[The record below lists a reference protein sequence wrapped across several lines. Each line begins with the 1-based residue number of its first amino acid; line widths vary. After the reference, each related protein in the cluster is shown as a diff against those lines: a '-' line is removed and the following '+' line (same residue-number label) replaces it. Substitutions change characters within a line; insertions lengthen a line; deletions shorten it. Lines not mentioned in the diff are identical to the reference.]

1 MSPRMNEQQLL
12 DRLAELPREISPGR
26 DPWPEISA
34 RMEDAGPTEGST
46 RRRHSGWYLAAAASV
61 VLAFAA
67 SLLMKPVWEAGPFP
81 AGTPDGSSP
90 SMAMSGP
97 VSDGG
102 PMVGSP
108 PALLDRI
115 DAEYVAAFREYTR
128 VDGSHEN
135 LAPQTIEKIEMGWT
149 ELRVVETALVAALE
163 ENPGD
168 RFLNERMLELRARQ
182 LGFLKQL
189 VMLDRNN
196 RRLTI

>member
-1 MSPRMNEQQLL
+1 MSPSMNEQQLL
-12 DRLAELPREISPGR
+12 DRLAKLPREISPGR
-26 DPWPEISA
+26 DPWPEIST
-34 RMEDAGPTEGST
+34 RMEHAGPTAGST
-46 RRRHSGWYLAAAASV
+46 RRGHSGWYMAAAASV

-67 SLLMKPVWEAGPFP
+67 SLLLKPVWDAGSHP
-81 AGTPDGSSP
+81 AGTLDTNNP
-90 SMAMSGP
+90 SMAMGEP
-97 VSDGG
+97 VSNGSMAG
-102 PMVGSP
+102 PP
-108 PALLDRI
+108 PGLLNAI

-128 VDGSHEN
+128 VGDSREN

-149 ELRVVETALVAALE
+149 ELQVVETALVAALE

-189 VMLDRNN
+189 VMLDRTN

>member
-26 DPWPEISA
+26 DPWPEIST
-34 RMEDAGPTEGST
+34 RMEHAGTTEGST
-46 RRRHSGWYLAAAASV
+46 RSGHSGWYLAAAASV
-61 VLAFAA
+61 VLAFAV
-67 SLLMKPVWEAGPFP
+67 SLLLKPVWEAGPFP
-81 AGTPDGSSP
+81 DGKPDAGSP
-90 SMAMSGP
+90 SMAMDGS
-97 VSDGG
+97 VSDG
-102 PMVGSP
+102 PMVGP
-108 PALLDRI
+108 PPGLLETI

-128 VDGSHEN
+128 VGGSREN
-135 LAPQTIEKIEMGWT
+135 LAQQTIEKIEMGWT
-149 ELRVVETALVAALE
+149 EMQVVESALVAALE

-168 RFLNERMLELRARQ
+168 HFLNERMLELRARQ

>member
-1 MSPRMNEQQLL
+1 MSPSMNEQQLL

-26 DPWPEISA
+26 DPWPEIST
-34 RMEDAGPTEGST
+34 RMEHAGPTAGST
-46 RRRHSGWYLAAAASV
+46 RRGHSGWYMAAAASV

-67 SLLMKPVWEAGPFP
+67 SLLLKPVWDAGPHP
-81 AGTPDGSSP
+81 AG
-90 SMAMSGP
+90 
-97 VSDGG
+97 
-102 PMVGSP
+102 P
-108 PALLDRI
+108 PPGLLNAI
-115 DAEYVAAFREYTR
+115 DAEYVAAFREYSR
-128 VDGSHEN
+128 VGGSREN

-149 ELRVVETALVAALE
+149 DLQVVETALVTALE

-168 RFLNERMLELRARQ
+168 RFLSKRMLELRVRQ

>member
-12 DRLAELPREISPGR
+12 DRLADLPREISPGR

-34 RMEDAGPTEGST
+34 RMEHAGPTEEST
-46 RRRHSGWYLAAAASV
+46 RRGHSGWYLAAAASV

-67 SLLMKPVWEAGPFP
+67 SLLLKPVWEAGPFP
-81 AGTPDGSSP
+81 AGTRDAGSP
-90 SMAMSGP
+90 SMVMDESMSGDP
-97 VSDGG
+97 VVG
-102 PMVGSP
+102 PP
-108 PALLDRI
+108 PGLLNTI
-115 DAEYVAAFREYTR
+115 DAEYVAAFREYAR
-128 VDGSHEN
+128 VGGSREN

-149 ELRVVETALVAALE
+149 ELQVVETALVAALE

-168 RFLNERMLELRARQ
+168 HFLNERMLELRARQ